1 MPIYETPEPISV
13 TVDLG
18 VGNVRM
24 TAGGRTDTVVEV
36 RPSNE
41 SKTADLKA
49 AEETRVEFGSGR
61 LLIKTPKDWRRYSL
75 FSSGGSVDVTIE
87 MPSGSEVHGSVE
99 MGGVEG
105 QGELGA
111 CELSTGMGSIRLDR
125 TGPLSASTGFG
136 EVVVGRIAGDADIST
151 GSGEVRI
158 GAVDGTVVIRNSN
171 GYTKLGD
178 VAGDLRVK
186 AANGSIHVDH
196 AGDSVTAKSA
206 NGSIRVGDVVR
217 GTIVLETAAGDLE
230 VGIHQGSAAWLDVST
245 RHGNVRNSL
254 DVTEGPDQS
263 DTTVEVRARTPYGD
277 IVISRSPRLNHPGE
291 TRKP

>member
-1 MPIYETPEPISV
+1 MPTYETPDPISV
-13 TVDLG
+13 NIELV

-24 TAGGRTDTVVEV
+24 TAGERTDTLVEL
-36 RPSNE
+36 RPSSQ
-41 SKTADLKA
+41 SKSADLKA
-49 AEETRVEFGSGR
+49 AEETRVDFDNGR
-61 LLIKTPKDWRRYSL
+61 LLVKTPKDWRRYSF
-75 FSSGGSVDVTIE
+75 FSSGGSVDITIE
-87 MPSGSEVHGSVE
+87 LPRGSEVHGRSD
-99 MGGVEG
+99 MGGFDGRG
-105 QGELGA
+105 QLGA

-125 TGPLSASTGFG
+125 TGPLSASTGYG
-136 EVVVGRIAGDADIST
+136 EVVVERIAGDADIAT

-158 GAVDGTVVIRNSN
+158 GAVDGIAVVRNSN

-178 VAGDLRVK
+178 IAGDLRVK

-206 NGSIRVGDVVR
+206 NGSIRIGDVVR

-230 VGIHQGSAAWLDVST
+230 VGIHQGTAAWLDVST

-277 IVISRSPRLNHPGE
+277 IVISRSPRP
-291 TRKP
+291 TP